1 MRVRIISCCFFQSV
15 AVAISPGSF
24 QHFTIF
30 VIELM
35 EVRKDHKVF
44 AQLLCCELFTTQ
56 QMSISRVHKDGVDL
70 IVPHLFTG
78 KQGVVQAVRHLERR
92 V

>member
-1 MRVRIISCCFFQSV
+1 MSSMRFRIISCCFLQSV

-35 EVRKDHKVF
+35 EV
-44 AQLLCCELFTTQ
+44 QITTQ
-56 QMSISRVHKDGVDL
+56 QMIIGHVLKDDVDL
-70 IVPHLFTG
+70 IVLYLFTG

>member
-1 MRVRIISCCFFQSV
+1 MRFRIISCCFFQSV

-35 EVRKDHKVF
+35 EV
-44 AQLLCCELFTTQ
+44 QITTQ
-56 QMSISRVHKDGVDL
+56 QMIIGHVLKDDVDL
-70 IVPHLFTG
+70 IVLYLFTG

>member
-1 MRVRIISCCFFQSV
+1 MSSMRFRIISCCFLQSV

-35 EVRKDHKVF
+35 EV
-44 AQLLCCELFTTQ
+44 QITTQ
-56 QMSISRVHKDGVDL
+56 QMIIGHVLKDDVDL
-70 IVPHLFTG
+70 IVLYLFTG
-78 KQGVVQAVRHLERR
+78 KQGVVQAVRHLERGVR
-92 V
+92 

>member
-35 EVRKDHKVF
+35 EV
-44 AQLLCCELFTTQ
+44 QITTQ
-56 QMSISRVHKDGVDL
+56 QMIIGHVLKDDVDL
-70 IVPHLFTG
+70 IVLYLFTG

>member
-1 MRVRIISCCFFQSV
+1 M

-35 EVRKDHKVF
+35 EV
-44 AQLLCCELFTTQ
+44 QITTQ
-56 QMSISRVHKDGVDL
+56 QMIIGHVLKDDVDL
-70 IVPHLFTG
+70 IVLYLFTG
-78 KQGVVQAVRHLERR
+78 KQGVVQAVRHLERG

>member
-1 MRVRIISCCFFQSV
+1 MSSMRFRIISCCFFQSV

-35 EVRKDHKVF
+35 EV
-44 AQLLCCELFTTQ
+44 QITTQ
-56 QMSISRVHKDGVDL
+56 QMIIGHVLKDDVDL
-70 IVPHLFTG
+70 IVLYLFTG

>member
-1 MRVRIISCCFFQSV
+1 MSSMRFRIISCCFLQSV

-35 EVRKDHKVF
+35 EVRKNHN
-44 AQLLCCELFTTQ
+44 TTQ
-56 QMSISRVHKDGVDL
+56 QMSIGHFPKDEVDL
-70 IVPHLFTG
+70 IVLYLFTG

>member
-35 EVRKDHKVF
+35 EV
-44 AQLLCCELFTTQ
+44 QITTQ
-56 QMSISRVHKDGVDL
+56 QMIIGHVLKDDVDL
-70 IVPHLFTG
+70 IVSHLFTG

>member
-1 MRVRIISCCFFQSV
+1 MRFRLISCFFLQSV

-35 EVRKDHKVF
+35 EV
-44 AQLLCCELFTTQ
+44 QITTQ
-56 QMSISRVHKDGVDL
+56 QMIIGHVLKDDVDL
-70 IVPHLFTG
+70 IVSHLFTG

>member
-1 MRVRIISCCFFQSV
+1 MRFRIISCCFLQSV

-35 EVRKDHKVF
+35 EV
-44 AQLLCCELFTTQ
+44 QITTQ
-56 QMSISRVHKDGVDL
+56 QMIIGHVLKDDVDL
-70 IVPHLFTG
+70 IVLYLFTG

>member
-1 MRVRIISCCFFQSV
+1 MRFIIISCCFLQSV

-35 EVRKDHKVF
+35 EVRKDHNTTNE
-44 AQLLCCELFTTQ
+44 QL
-56 QMSISRVHKDGVDL
+56 SIGCYPKDGVDL
-70 IVPHLFTG
+70 IVLYLFPG

>member
-1 MRVRIISCCFFQSV
+1 MSSMRFRIISCCFLQSV

-35 EVRKDHKVF
+35 EV
-44 AQLLCCELFTTQ
+44 QITTQ
-56 QMSISRVHKDGVDL
+56 QMIIGHVLKDDVDL
-70 IVPHLFTG
+70 IVSHLFTG

>member
-1 MRVRIISCCFFQSV
+1 MSSMRFRIISCCFLQSV

-35 EVRKDHKVF
+35 EVRI
-44 AQLLCCELFTTQ
+44 TTQ
-56 QMSISRVHKDGVDL
+56 QMSIGRVPKDGVDL
-70 IVPHLFTG
+70 IVLYLFTG

>member
-1 MRVRIISCCFFQSV
+1 MRFRIISCCFLQSV

-35 EVRKDHKVF
+35 EV
-44 AQLLCCELFTTQ
+44 QITTQ
-56 QMSISRVHKDGVDL
+56 QMSIGHLLKDDVDL
-70 IVPHLFTG
+70 IVLYLFTG

>member
-1 MRVRIISCCFFQSV
+1 M

-35 EVRKDHKVF
+35 EV
-44 AQLLCCELFTTQ
+44 QITTQ
-56 QMSISRVHKDGVDL
+56 QMIIGHVLKDDVDL
-70 IVPHLFTG
+70 IVLYLFTG

>member
-1 MRVRIISCCFFQSV
+1 MSSMRFRIIRCCFLQSV

-35 EVRKDHKVF
+35 EV
-44 AQLLCCELFTTQ
+44 QITTQ
-56 QMSISRVHKDGVDL
+56 QMIIGHVLKDDVDL
-70 IVPHLFTG
+70 IVLYLFTG